1 VAESPTTSTVQE
13 LGHAGADAAMVSLRE
28 TLPAELQG
36 LFDRTFVR
44 SHLLYEEFICRLVLQ
59 VVRTM
64 DLTAALAEGCSA
76 REIVDRGRLDPD
88 RAPIAVD
95 WMLRLLAERGFLEAL
110 PGTVPPRYRSRGPLP
125 APDPVPVREEQRRHD
140 PSCLPAYVLA
150 ETVAADYPA
159 FLRGEA
165 AGEDLLFS
173 PRRLRLW
180 IEYFSNDNGLY
191 AVNNRLAAAAL
202 TRWLPREGA
211 TILELGGGLAS
222 GAMAALEGLDAA
234 GRLEAIREY
243 RFTEFVPAFLRL
255 GQGRL
260 QARYRERPRLTFG
273 ALDMNRPFAEQGVAP
288 GSLTVVYAVNTL
300 HVAHDLGF
308 TLGEVLRSLE
318 PGGLLVISEC
328 IRPYPLQPTPV
339 EFMFNLTRTFQSPR
353 LHPVYRPTGGFLTPE
368 QWQGA
373 LEATGFRAPC
383 FFPDV
388 MAIREQ
394 VRGFFVAAIGAT
406 RARD

>member
-1 VAESPTTSTVQE
+1 
-13 LGHAGADAAMVSLRE
+13 MVSLRE
-28 TLPAELQG
+28 TLPAELHG

-59 VVRTM
+59 VVRTLN
-64 DLTAALAEGCSA
+64 LTAALAEGCSVP
-76 REIVDRGRLDPD
+76 EIVERGRLDPE

-95 WMLRLLAERGFLEAL
+95 WMLRLLAERDLLETL
-110 PGTVPPRYRSRGPLP
+110 PGSAPPRYRSRGPLP
-125 APDPVPVREEQRRHD
+125 SPDPVPVREEQRRHD

-165 AGEDLLFS
+165 AGEDILFS

-222 GAMAALEGLDAA
+222 GAMAALEGLETA
-234 GRLEAIREY
+234 GRLEAVREY

-339 EFMFNLTRTFQSPR
+339 EFMFNLTRTFQAPR

-373 LEATGFRAPC
+373 LEAAGFRAPR

-406 RARD
+406 RARE

>member
-1 VAESPTTSTVQE
+1 VADSPAAGTVQE

-28 TLPAELQG
+28 TLPAELHG

-59 VVRTM
+59 VVRTLN
-64 DLTAALAEGCSA
+64 LTAALAEGCSVP
-76 REIVDRGRLDPD
+76 EIVERGRLDPE

-95 WMLRLLAERGFLEAL
+95 WMLRLLAERDLLETL
-110 PGTVPPRYRSRGPLP
+110 PGSAPPRYRSRGPLP
-125 APDPVPVREEQRRHD
+125 SPDPVPVREEQRRHD

-165 AGEDLLFS
+165 AGEDILFS

-222 GAMAALEGLDAA
+222 GAMAALEGLETA
-234 GRLEAIREY
+234 GRLEAVREY

-339 EFMFNLTRTFQSPR
+339 EFMFNLTRTFQAPR

-373 LEATGFRAPC
+373 LEAAGFRAPR

-406 RARD
+406 RARE

>member
-1 VAESPTTSTVQE
+1 VSELPVTNTVQE
-13 LGHAGADAAMVSLRE
+13 LGHAGADAAMVALRE

-36 LFDRTFVR
+36 LFDRSFVR

-64 DLTAALAEGCSA
+64 DLTAALAEGCTA
-76 REIVDRGRLDPD
+76 REIVERCRLEPE
-88 RAPIAVD
+88 RAPVVVD
-95 WMLRLLAERGFLEAL
+95 WMLRLLAERDLLEVL
-110 PGTVPPRYRSRGPLP
+110 PGTAPQRFRSRGPLP
-125 APDPVPVREEQRRHD
+125 SPDPAPVREEQQRHD
-140 PSCLPAYVLA
+140 PSCLPSYVLA

-165 AGEDLLFS
+165 VGEDILFS

-191 AVNNRLAAAAL
+191 AVNNRLAATAL
-202 TRWLPREGA
+202 SRWLPREGA

-222 GAMAALEGLDAA
+222 GAVAALEGLDAA
-234 GRLEAIREY
+234 GQLDAIREY

-260 QARYRERPRLTFG
+260 QARYRGRPRLTFG
-273 ALDMNRPFAEQGVAP
+273 ALDMNCPFAEQGVTP

-308 TLGEVLRSLE
+308 TLTEVLHSLE

-373 LEATGFRAPC
+373 IEAAGFRTPR
-383 FFPDV
+383 FFPDI
-388 MAIREQ
+388 MSIREQ
-394 VRGFFVAAIGAT
+394 VRGFFVAAIGAM
-406 RARD
+406 RAPG